1 MYKMAGVDIARY
13 EQVSQPERERLA
25 QKGIEEGCLYVN
37 NLLARPLPSG
47 TIYSNMSRIR
57 IDPLDAAQ
65 WSRAEMEA
73 RRQVRR
79 ISRFFIENVPGLR
92 RPTSSLQEISPA
104 CGTPEGSRGNMSS
117 RVRTW

>member
-65 WSRAEMEA
+65 WS
-73 RRQVRR
+73 
-79 ISRFFIENVPGLR
+79 PGGDGG
-92 RPTSSLQEISPA
+92 PA
-104 CGTPEGSRGNMSS
+104 SGKEDQPLLY
-117 RVRTW
+117 

>member
-1 MYKMAGVDIARY
+1 MGAWRSVPGCRWEIGDEKGVLQPGTLMYKMAGVDIARY

-57 IDPLDAAQ
+57 IDSSGCGSVEPGGDGGPASGKEDQPL
-65 WSRAEMEA
+65 
-73 RRQVRR
+73 
-79 ISRFFIENVPGLR
+79 LY
-92 RPTSSLQEISPA
+92 
-104 CGTPEGSRGNMSS
+104 
-117 RVRTW
+117 